1 MVPPWLE
8 VGRKCNDRVVGGLV
22 GCRWAHFNSSFFFHF
37 LLFVVAVWVELPWV
51 VPAKRKQEDFK
62 TNLFFAIRFYEMYCH
77 PIFFPDVFEHSN
89 KNTLLVHI
97 HSW

>member
-1 MVPPWLE
+1 VVPPWLE
-8 VGRKCNDRVVGGLV
+8 VGRKCNDRVVGGLWV
-22 GCRWAHFNSSFFFHF
+22 VAGLILILFFS
-37 LLFVVAVWVELPWV
+37 LVVVLVVAVWEELPWV

-62 TNLFFAIRFYEMYCH
+62 TNLFFAIRFYEMYCYS
-77 PIFFPDVFEHSN
+77 IFFPDVFEHSN